1 MNRRNVLFALF
12 TIVGLIIDQASKA
25 WVVANLELH
34 VDRVQVIP
42 GLFDIVHAKN
52 PGAAFGLLGDFEYR
66 HIVFLLFTAVAGYV
80 IWDMFRKLPK
90 NDAYMSS
97 ALGLIASGAL
107 GNLVD
112 RLRFQEVTD
121 FLRVYSENPTIA
133 GFFHQI
139 GLFTRGPDLAE
150 YPTFNIADAALVIGV
165 GMLVVHYL
173 FLDDRSKQEEAPAE
187 GAAPADDAAP
197 AADAS

>member
-12 TIVGLIIDQASKA
+12 TVVGLILDQASKA

-34 VDRVQVIP
+34 VDRVTVIP

-52 PGAAFGLLGDFEYR
+52 PGAAFGLLGDFQYR
-66 HIVFLLFTAVAGYV
+66 HIVFLLFTVIAGYV
-80 IWDMFRKLPK
+80 IWDMFRKLPD
-90 NDAYMSS
+90 NDAFMSS

-107 GNLVD
+107 GNLID

-121 FLRVYSENPTIA
+121 FLRVYSENESIA
-133 GFFHQI
+133 GFFHSI
-139 GLFTRGPDLAE
+139 GVFSRGPGLAE

-165 GMLVVHYL
+165 GMLAVHYL
-173 FLDDRSKQEEAPAE
+173 FFDETRKTEEAPPAAAE
-187 GAAPADDAAP
+187 PATG
-197 AADAS
+197 ADAS